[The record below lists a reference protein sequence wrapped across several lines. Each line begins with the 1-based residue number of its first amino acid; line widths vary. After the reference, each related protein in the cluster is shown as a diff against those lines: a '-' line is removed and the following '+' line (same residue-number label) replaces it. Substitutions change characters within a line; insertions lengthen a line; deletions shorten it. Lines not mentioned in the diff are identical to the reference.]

1 MIAAIMFIDRAV
13 KKTLAAFCAM
23 LLLAM
28 VAFTV
33 YSVVMRYVFKDPPI
47 WGDLLTVLSNIW
59 LVFFALA
66 LTVRDKDHIAL
77 DMIYNWLPRKAAFL
91 VQQFWTAV
99 IFCLGIVMIIWGIE
113 AVQTMESRPV
123 WIDGKGYGWA
133 RPNINEGSGHHWD
146 VYITDLNIAERIGLA
161 QLNIV
166 EYGAPSKEKT
176 SLTRAGSGRCLLSR
190 RSPSRPPGPARTDQT
205 GRTVPSHRRA
215 SPPAPSTTAACRRS

>member
-1 MIAAIMFIDRAV
+1 MIAAIRFIDRTV
-13 KKTLAAFCAM
+13 KKTLTAFCAV

-77 DMIYNWLPRKAAFL
+77 DLIYNWLPRKAAFAI
-91 VQQFWTAV
+91 QQFWTAV

-113 AVQTMESRPV
+113 AVQTMGGKYWEM
-123 WIDGKGYGWA
+123 WYFAWEDGGIVFK
-133 RPNINEGSGHHWD
+133 PNYMPKKYAIAIVPISGFLVCVAAVASIIED
-146 VYITDLNIAERIGLA
+146 SLRLKAGTYRQSSDLDSVG
-161 QLNIV
+161 
-166 EYGAPSKEKT
+166 
-176 SLTRAGSGRCLLSR
+176 
-190 RSPSRPPGPARTDQT
+190 
-205 GRTVPSHRRA
+205 
-215 SPPAPSTTAACRRS
+215 